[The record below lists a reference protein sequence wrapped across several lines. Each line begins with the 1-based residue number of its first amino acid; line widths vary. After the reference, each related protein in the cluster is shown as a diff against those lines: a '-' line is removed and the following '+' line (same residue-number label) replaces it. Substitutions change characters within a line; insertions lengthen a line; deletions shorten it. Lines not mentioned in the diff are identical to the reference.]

1 MNSLLIAVQTCTKF
15 AYIEFAKENYLTNN
29 TGSKSEIKA
38 ITNKMKPKVESVQ
51 LIMKTLAVIV
61 IYNF

>member
-1 MNSLLIAVQTCTKF
+1 MNSLLITVQTCTKF
-15 AYIEFAKENYLTNN
+15 AYIEFAEENYLANN
-29 TGSKSEIKA
+29 TGCKKTKD

-51 LIMKTLAVIV
+51 FIMEILAVIV